1 MLSDTPVIRCTK
13 TSPLGSGDALGYPPN
28 HPLFAQAVQ
37 ILTDHNTMAATM
49 GSNRN
54 NRARD
59 ALRSTFALACESPRA
74 LGIGL

>member
-1 MLSDTPVIRCTK
+1 VYASTDVPGAINGMVQTVM
-13 TSPLGSGDALGYPPN
+13 GYPPN